1 MLRSVQIKPF
11 RLASELTSARDS
23 VAGPSICGLPA
34 ALSNRCRVYL
44 LKRGDPGPK
53 SIRYASGRRFFEAL
67 SASAEPAT
75 NPFDT
80 CCAFCAA
87 ACARGYSIG

>member
-1 MLRSVQIKPF
+1 MLRSAQIKPF

-34 ALSNRCRVYL
+34 ALSNCCHVYL

-53 SIRYASGRRFFEAL
+53 SIRYGSGRRFFEAL
-67 SASAEPAT
+67 SASAEPT
-75 NPFDT
+75 NPLDI

-87 ACARGYSIG
+87 ACTRGYSIG